1 MVASPSSSESVP
13 PKDDPITDL
22 NEGPWPGPIERSVV
36 SGGVNFGKRRLS
48 ELAELKVKKHRQRNH
63 WYRTASAVIA
73 PTAAQKE
80 RWDYRTEVAITE
92 RGQGLLRGTCVGGK
106 RLPDGSVE
114 FDFHDASLELER
126 KSIEHLGFFG
136 MINKEQ
142 LFWIPQLIGLPEPYV
157 PDFNPD
163 KKLRP
168 FIYGVPIEGLNL
180 EGQKKIV
187 YVNDLGVV
195 AGEADTTIY
204 PIIEKLKLQDQFPL
218 WKRETPKASGVVMAC
233 TLLEAE
239 QLALQRA
246 SLTVD
251 LINFTLKAGVSH
263 WENRRHIEVL
273 EWDQETTGVDVRLSN
288 WILVREVQAVRGW
301 VRVPMINTGDSSIGL
316 DTIYDRLMVFLERF
330 KTVTTLGDISSQAG
344 RRPLSKTEKTLI
356 DGIQRALHWYGIA
369 SRERDRLDRFLAI
382 WITLEAVLDCV
393 SYPGVFDGERQKVR
407 EFLNDS
413 IENAPY
419 PKEGDSMLGV
429 SSDVLKGRLL
439 ASEWPLSRRLELFA
453 KSFKISLQEGD
464 TALARELGRLRGQV
478 LHYGKHETV
487 IPEPQLRE
495 MEYLTERLIIAASV
509 CAYMKL
515 EDKQKH
521 TLHILPIGPEGGAAP
536 LLLDGRSVAY
546 ELYVKW
552 TETGEQRE
560 EWIIDGLVYDEN
572 NSEIK

>member
-1 MVASPSSSESVP
+1 M
-13 PKDDPITDL
+13 
-22 NEGPWPGPIERSVV
+22 
-36 SGGVNFGKRRLS
+36 
-48 ELAELKVKKHRQRNH
+48 
-63 WYRTASAVIA
+63 IA
-73 PTAAQKE
+73 PGAAQKE
-80 RWDYRTEVAITE
+80 RWDYRAEVTIKE
-92 RGQGLLRGTCVGGK
+92 RNQGLLRGICLSGK
-106 RLPDGSVE
+106 RSPDGSVKLN
-114 FDFHDASLELER
+114 FHDASLELER
-126 KSIEHLGFFG
+126 KFIEHLGFFG
-136 MINKEQ
+136 MTNKEQ
-142 LFWIPQLIGLPEPYV
+142 LFWIPQFVGFPEPHV

-204 PIIEKLKLQDQFPL
+204 PIIEQLKLQEQFPL
-218 WKRETPKASGVVMAC
+218 WKKEMPKAFGVVMAC
-233 TLLEAE
+233 SLLEAE

-263 WENRRHIEVL
+263 WEDRRHIEVL
-273 EWDQETTGVDVRLSN
+273 EWDQGTTGVDVRLSN
-288 WILVREVQAVRGW
+288 WILVREVQTVKGW
-301 VRVPMINTGDSSIGL
+301 VRVPMVNNGDSSISL
-316 DTIYDRLMVFLERF
+316 DTIYDRLIVFLERF
-330 KTVTTLGDISSQAG
+330 KTVTTLGDVSSQSS
-344 RRPLSKTEKTLI
+344 RRPLSETEKTLI
-356 DGIQRALHWYGIA
+356 DGIQRALHWYGIT

-382 WITLEAVLDCV
+382 WITLEAILDCV
-393 SYPGVFDGERQKVR
+393 SYPGVFDGERQKVKKFID
-407 EFLNDS
+407 ES
-413 IENAPY
+413 IEKAPY
-419 PKEGDSMLGV
+419 PKGDDPMLSV

-439 ASEWPLSRRLELFA
+439 TSEWPLPRRLELFA
-453 KSFKISLQEGD
+453 KSFKIPLQESD
-464 TALARELGRLRGQV
+464 IALVRKLGRLRGQV
-478 LHYGKHETV
+478 LHCGKHETV
-487 IPEPQLRE
+487 IPESQLRE

-546 ELYVKW
+546 ELHMQQ

-560 EWIIDGLVYDEN
+560 GWIIDGLVYDES